1 MTPEPQDGLTDPE
14 FQAVPIPTSAGKIS
28 KVRLAERDPQGS
40 LNPLFFR
47 SDSSEGWIEMRSKLA
62 VAVMFPIFGF
72 AQMASAE
79 PIPAGEYRG
88 FGDGAEMS
96 MSITG
101 NEFSISI
108 AAAGCVGYAE
118 GLHRPFSDKI
128 WVARVTDGFE
138 ACEITITDD
147 GDHYRI
153 EQGDG
158 CTYFHGASCGFS
170 GQVSK

>member
-1 MTPEPQDGLTDPE
+1 
-14 FQAVPIPTSAGKIS
+14 
-28 KVRLAERDPQGS
+28 
-40 LNPLFFR
+40 
-47 SDSSEGWIEMRSKLA
+47 MRSKLA
-62 VAVMFPIFGF
+62 VAIMFPIFGF

-101 NEFSISI
+101 NEFRISI
-108 AAAGCVGYAE
+108 AAAGCLGYAE
-118 GLHRPFSDKI
+118 GLHDQQDDQQGNKV
-128 WVARVTDGFE
+128 WVARVTDGYE

-158 CTYFHGASCGFS
+158 CTYFHGASCSFS